1 MEKKIFEP
9 ARLGNLELKN
19 RLIRS
24 ATWRGLADEA
34 GHIPNEL
41 CGIYEEL
48 ARGGVGAIV
57 TGFTS
62 VSDNA
67 QYIDGAVRI
76 SNDALIEDHRR
87 LTDICHA
94 HGCPILVQTALGEY
108 NRLKDGRFERNVSI
122 DALTHEDIAA
132 IRKLFVS
139 AAIRAKEAGYD
150 GVQVHAAH
158 GFFLS
163 RFVSPAFNHREDAYG
178 GSTQNRARLV
188 TEIIGEIR
196 RRVPGLHVSMKMNCS
211 DFMPA
216 GQRPDQALA
225 FARLCEQAGVASIEV
240 SGNGTSVAGIR
251 AGVNEAYFGNFALAL
266 AEEVAVPVILVGGL
280 RSLACMEEV
289 LNAGEIQ
296 FLSLARPLVRE
307 PDLPNRW
314 KSGDTRPSKCISCN
328 MCYQTPGH
336 FCAMRLFEGEGR

>member
-1 MEKKIFEP
+1 M
-9 ARLGNLELKN
+9 
-19 RLIRS
+19 
-24 ATWRGLADEA
+24 
-34 GHIPNEL
+34 
-41 CGIYEEL
+41 
-48 ARGGVGAIV
+48 

-132 IRKLFVS
+132 IRKLFGS

-178 GSTQNRARLV
+178 GSTQNRAKLV

-225 FARLCEQAGVASIEV
+225 FAR
-240 SGNGTSVAGIR
+240 

-266 AEEVAVPVILVGGL
+266 AEEAAVPVVLVGGL